1 MDCVEA
7 CPPHHRRPSQLA
19 HRPPTSVVGDSNG
32 ISGGVGSSG
41 SSNVRRACAAV
52 SAARST
58 ERIHSAFPTYAES
71 PQQHQP
77 STTTATSTPATTAA
91 RASPFAV
98 EKHYQGCPDAGAAI
112 TVPPEQQQSQYLKRL
127 SPSTCSGSAS
137 NLTLLIHSNTNTSVT
152 SAATDSSGQSTPLS
166 GVSSHQQQAQRARA
180 QRVVDEANH
189 LYSNPCSS
197 LRPSL
202 DSRSSSR
209 ARDKEDDEVATD
221 DDQPPLQQQQQHRR
235 HSDDLLQ
242 RHRVRCSVPSSKR
255 PRQPLRDPSSPPL
268 PPQQQQQQQQ
278 QQEDV
283 EDEEE
288 RTHPHRRCGAT
299 MHIPDP
305 STFVDPS
312 SSSRHRPTTT
322 TATASTHKDVT
333 DPRGHSNGRNSHPMN
348 QPHQCRGGSS
358 STNGDGNRARK
369 LDDVEYEDQEVW
381 RAVHPPLHLRRHGGE
396 RDGDNDDPQAVTAA
410 MIIAPGGGAAV
421 TSMCSAC
428 LSAPDATPV
437 VPPPKRFATGEG
449 EAVALD
455 ELRYASSST
464 TAAAASAIL
473 EDDEDDEGERAS
485 PSRNVTTDES
495 HETEAPSVAR
505 RATQQQQQQQQQQR
519 DGRTRKARVAG
530 TTRGNCVNS
539 SSSSSSSG
547 GVLASR
553 RHAND
558 SITASIPYDPS
569 RFPLPSQPPNL
580 AAPATAA
587 VAAAAPRTASE
598 HASDGPRISTSQPSC
613 ATPPDAQQQQGPQ
626 AAGAMGSA
634 ALAPARPP
642 IKLIDT
648 RYAFLALSFMMRML
662 CKLHKGEPIP
672 SSDFHSH
679 CIPPMTVI
687 MYVQRLVRYCACSGE
702 ALLCSFLL
710 LLKYVF
716 HSGHP
721 VTIYNAHRLLIT
733 SIVLGIKL
741 RDDVYYSN
749 VYYGRIGGI
758 SGREMNKLELLF
770 LEKLEWETQVHVDE
784 YVALLDLLAEL
795 GIDAEPTNA
804 QLEAF
809 AAAHP
814 DEAAAYVSDEE
825 DSEIAEASAK
835 LQQQGADSA
844 AGSSM
849 KDAAASPT
857 PLPAAEQQRLKGL
870 RGAYRLHQW
879 HTLVVPWLARLERCV
894 FAKAEANAAAAAAAR
909 KEEGLRWQQYH
920 REDEKAAALR
930 HQRQSSASTWLSPL
944 SVQKRATSSATTAA
958 AAAATAGAA
967 WASEPPYQ
975 ASWPHRDSSNVPHR
989 SSSGAMVMGGGGTHA
1004 TATSSSGGNSGFD
1017 NVRCNNFVNFASN
1030 VNGGYFGTLSASAS
1044 ASAAAAAAP
1053 TAVNQGNRPASS
1065 GQSKS
1070 HSGSATFDR
1079 SASPSSSGQCLSQQ
1093 KPLVSILVPSAYY
1106 HQGTDVARTSIQ
1118 VRHHTAASA
1127 SDHFDITNR
1136 VAAPV
1141 AAVSTLADA
1150 GAELHQHTA
1159 STQQQQLPSVAGTT
1173 AQLTSPSSSTTTH
1186 GSGINVNA
1194 QPYYYVS
1201 SRMRKQQQQAAAVS
1215 PASVD
1220 PSATR
1225 PGSDLSVAGTTST
1238 MTQATAV
1245 GTDDAVAAAQR
1256 APLSTLEGDSGARSP
1271 GSSFTSPA
1279 CVNSLARFSTC
1290 AKTST
1295 DNVAGHP
1302 FQPSGC
1308 RSGIETV
1315 VSAMKMSGIYGGS
1328 GGGISTNSA
1337 SGSSAYPHTFPTRPI
1352 ARSGAD
1358 GGSGGE
1364 QATSAHVPRRSPH
1377 ADHQAPVHRRSTF
1390 ASQHS
1395 LGKKRSKPD
1404 SYKDY

>member
-7 CPPHHRRPSQLA
+7 CPPHHTRSSQLA
-19 HRPPTSVVGDSNG
+19 HRPPASAAGGSNG
-32 ISGGVGSSG
+32 ISGIVGSSG

-52 SAARST
+52 STARST
-58 ERIHSAFPTYAES
+58 DRIHSAFPTYAES
-71 PQQHQP
+71 PQQPPQP
-77 STTTATSTPATTAA
+77 STTTATSAPATTAA
-91 RASPFAV
+91 RASPFTQ
-98 EKHYQGCPDAGAAI
+98 EKHHQGCPDASAAI
-112 TVPPEQQQSQYLKRL
+112 TVSPEQQQSQHVKRL

-137 NLTLLIHSNTNTSVT
+137 NLTILLHSNTNASVT
-152 SAATDSSGQSTPLS
+152 SAATDSSEQSTPLS
-166 GVSSHQQQAQRARA
+166 GVSSHQQQVQRARA

-202 DSRSSSR
+202 DSCSSSR
-209 ARDKEDDEVATD
+209 ARDNEDDEVAADDAVSAAFVDGAAVAGND
-221 DDQPPLQQQQQHRR
+221 DDQQQQHRR
-235 HSDDLLQ
+235 HSDDLSQ
-242 RHRVRCSVPSSKR
+242 QHR
-255 PRQPLRDPSSPPL
+255 
-268 PPQQQQQQQQ
+268 
-278 QQEDV
+278 
-283 EDEEE
+283 EE
-288 RTHPHRRCGAT
+288 RTHPHHRCGAA
-299 MHIPDP
+299 MRIPDP

-322 TATASTHKDVT
+322 TTTASTNKDGT
-333 DPRGHSNGRNSHPMN
+333 DPGGPSSGRNSRTMS
-348 QPHQCRGGSS
+348 QLHQRRGDSGNP
-358 STNGDGNRARK
+358 NGDGNRART
-369 LDDVEYEDQEVW
+369 LDDAEYEEDQEVW
-381 RAVHPPLHLRRHGGE
+381 RALHPPPHLRCHGGE
-396 RDGDNDDPQAVTAA
+396 RDEDNHDPQAATAA

-421 TSMCSAC
+421 TSMSSAC

-455 ELRYASSST
+455 ELRYVSSSTTT

-473 EDDEDDEGERAS
+473 EEDEDDEGERAS
-485 PSRNVTTDES
+485 PSHVATTDENREKGAS
-495 HETEAPSVAR
+495 
-505 RATQQQQQQQQQQR
+505 
-519 DGRTRKARVAG
+519 
-530 TTRGNCVNS
+530 RGNCVS
-539 SSSSSSSG
+539 SSST

-553 RHAND
+553 RHASD
-558 SITASIPYDPS
+558 SVTAGIPYDPS
-569 RFPLPSQPPNL
+569 CFPLPSQPPKL
-580 AAPATAA
+580 AAPVTAA
-587 VAAAAPRTASE
+587 VAAAAHRTAAE
-598 HASDGPRISTSQPSC
+598 PASDGPRRSTSQPSC

-626 AAGAMGSA
+626 AAGADGGA
-634 ALAPARPP
+634 TLAPTRPP
-642 IKLIDT
+642 IKLIET

-679 CIPPMTVI
+679 CIPPMTVT

-784 YVALLDLLAEL
+784 YMALLDLLAEL
-795 GIDAEPTNA
+795 GIDAEPTSA

-809 AAAHP
+809 AAAYP
-814 DEAAAYVSDEE
+814 DEVAAYVSDEE
-825 DSEIAEASAK
+825 DSEIAEANAK
-835 LQQQGADSA
+835 LQQQGPDSA

-849 KDAAASPT
+849 KDAAASVT
-857 PLPAAEQQRLKGL
+857 ALPAAEQQRLKVL

-894 FAKAEANAAAAAAAR
+894 FAKAEENAVAAAAAR

-930 HQRQSSASTWLSPL
+930 HQRPSSASTWLSPL
-944 SVQKRATSSATTAA
+944 SAQKRATSS
-958 AAAATAGAA
+958 ATAGAA

-975 ASWPHRDSSNVPHR
+975 ASRSHRDGSNVPHR
-989 SSSGAMVMGGGGTHA
+989 SSSGAIVMGGGGAHS
-1004 TATSSSGGNSGFD
+1004 TAISSSGGSSGFD
-1017 NVRCNNFVNFASN
+1017 SVRYNNFMNFAN
-1030 VNGGYFGTLSASAS
+1030 NANGGYFGTLSASAQQKHAVS
-1044 ASAAAAAAP
+1044 GPAP
-1053 TAVNQGNRPASS
+1053 SSYYYQGN
-1065 GQSKS
+1065 
-1070 HSGSATFDR
+1070 
-1079 SASPSSSGQCLSQQ
+1079 
-1093 KPLVSILVPSAYY
+1093 
-1106 HQGTDVARTSIQ
+1106 DVARASIQ
-1118 VRHHTAASA
+1118 VRHLAAASSSA
-1127 SDHFDITNR
+1127 HFDITNR
-1136 VAAPV
+1136 VAASV
-1141 AAVSTLADA
+1141 AAVSTSADA
-1150 GAELHQHTA
+1150 GAD
-1159 STQQQQLPSVAGTT
+1159 
-1173 AQLTSPSSSTTTH
+1173 
-1186 GSGINVNA
+1186 GINVNA
-1194 QPYYYVS
+1194 QP
-1201 SRMRKQQQQAAAVS
+1201 
-1215 PASVD
+1215 
-1220 PSATR
+1220 
-1225 PGSDLSVAGTTST
+1225 DLAVAGMTST
-1238 MTQATAV
+1238 RTPATAV
-1245 GTDDAVAAAQR
+1245 GTDDTVAAAQR
-1256 APLSTLEGDSGARSP
+1256 ASLSTLEGGSDARSP

-1279 CVNSLARFSTC
+1279 CVNSLARFSTY
-1290 AKTST
+1290 ARTT
-1295 DNVAGHP
+1295 TGRVAGHP
-1302 FQPSGC
+1302 SQPSGF

-1315 VSAMKMSGIYGGS
+1315 VSAMKM
-1328 GGGISTNSA
+1328 
-1337 SGSSAYPHTFPTRPI
+1337 
-1352 ARSGAD
+1352 SGAD

>member
-7 CPPHHRRPSQLA
+7 CPPHHTRSSQLA
-19 HRPPTSVVGDSNG
+19 HRPPASAAGGSNG
-32 ISGGVGSSG
+32 ISGIVGSSG

-52 SAARST
+52 STARST
-58 ERIHSAFPTYAES
+58 DRIHSAFPTYAES
-71 PQQHQP
+71 PQQPPQP
-77 STTTATSTPATTAA
+77 STTTATSAPATTAA
-91 RASPFAV
+91 RASPFTQ
-98 EKHYQGCPDAGAAI
+98 EKHHQGCPDASAAI
-112 TVPPEQQQSQYLKRL
+112 TVSPEQQQSQHVKRL

-137 NLTLLIHSNTNTSVT
+137 NLTILLHSNTNASVT
-152 SAATDSSGQSTPLS
+152 SAATDSSEQSTPLS
-166 GVSSHQQQAQRARA
+166 GVSSHQQQVQRARA

-197 LRPSL
+197 LQPSL
-202 DSRSSSR
+202 DSCSSSR
-209 ARDKEDDEVATD
+209 ARDNEDDEVAADDAVSAAFVDGAAVAGND
-221 DDQPPLQQQQQHRR
+221 DDQQQQHRR
-235 HSDDLLQ
+235 HSDDLSQ
-242 RHRVRCSVPSSKR
+242 QHRVRCSAPSSKR

-268 PPQQQQQQQQ
+268 PPQQPQPQA
-278 QQEDV
+278 DL

-288 RTHPHRRCGAT
+288 RTHPHHRCGAA
-299 MHIPDP
+299 MRIPDP

-322 TATASTHKDVT
+322 TTTASTNKDGT
-333 DPRGHSNGRNSHPMN
+333 DPGGPSSGRNSRTMS
-348 QPHQCRGGSS
+348 QLHQRRGDSGNP
-358 STNGDGNRARK
+358 NGDGNRART
-369 LDDVEYEDQEVW
+369 LDDAEYEEDQEVW
-381 RAVHPPLHLRRHGGE
+381 RALHPPPHLRRHGGE
-396 RDGDNDDPQAVTAA
+396 RDEDNHDPQAATAA

-421 TSMCSAC
+421 TSMSSAC

-455 ELRYASSST
+455 ELRYVSSSTTT

-473 EDDEDDEGERAS
+473 EEDEDDEGERAS
-485 PSRNVTTDES
+485 PSHVATTDANREKGAS
-495 HETEAPSVAR
+495 SASR
-505 RATQQQQQQQQQQR
+505 RASQQQQQPQQR
-519 DGRTRKARVAG
+519 DSRTRRARVAG
-530 TTRGNCVNS
+530 ASRGNCVS
-539 SSSSSSSG
+539 SSST

-553 RHAND
+553 RHASD
-558 SITASIPYDPS
+558 SVTAGIPYDPS
-569 RFPLPSQPPNL
+569 CFPLPSQPPKL
-580 AAPATAA
+580 AAPVTAA
-587 VAAAAPRTASE
+587 VAAAAHRTAAE
-598 HASDGPRISTSQPSC
+598 PASDGPRRSTSQPSC
-613 ATPPDAQQQQGPQ
+613 ATPPDAQQQQQGPQ
-626 AAGAMGSA
+626 AAGADGGA
-634 ALAPARPP
+634 TLAPTRPP
-642 IKLIDT
+642 IKLIET

-679 CIPPMTVI
+679 CIPPMTVT

-784 YVALLDLLAEL
+784 YMALLDLLAEL
-795 GIDAEPTNA
+795 GIDAEPTSA

-809 AAAHP
+809 AAAYP
-814 DEAAAYVSDEE
+814 DEVAAYVSDEE
-825 DSEIAEASAK
+825 DSEIAEANAK
-835 LQQQGADSA
+835 LQQQGPDSA

-849 KDAAASPT
+849 KDAAASVT
-857 PLPAAEQQRLKGL
+857 ALPAAEQQRLKVL

-894 FAKAEANAAAAAAAR
+894 FAKAEENAVAAAAAR

-930 HQRQSSASTWLSPL
+930 HQRPSSASTWLSPL
-944 SVQKRATSSATTAA
+944 SAQKRATSSATTAA

-975 ASWPHRDSSNVPHR
+975 ASRSHRDGSNVPHR
-989 SSSGAMVMGGGGTHA
+989 SSSGAIMMGGGGAHS
-1004 TATSSSGGNSGFD
+1004 TAISSSGGSSGFD
-1017 NVRCNNFVNFASN
+1017 SVRYNNFMNFAN
-1030 VNGGYFGTLSASAS
+1030 NANGGYFGTLSASAS
-1044 ASAAAAAAP
+1044 ASAAAAAP
-1053 TAVNQGNRPASS
+1053 TAVSQGSRL
-1065 GQSKS
+1065 
-1070 HSGSATFDR
+1070 DR
-1079 SASPSSSGQCLSQQ
+1079 SASPPSSGQCPSQQ
-1093 KPLVSILVPSAYY
+1093 KHAVSGPAPFSYY
-1106 HQGTDVARTSIQ
+1106 YQGNDVARASIQ
-1118 VRHHTAASA
+1118 VRHLAAASSSA
-1127 SDHFDITNR
+1127 HFDITNR
-1136 VAAPV
+1136 VAASV
-1141 AAVSTLADA
+1141 AAVSTSADA
-1150 GAELHQHTA
+1150 GAESHQHTA

-1173 AQLTSPSSSTTTH
+1173 VQLTSPSSSTTH

-1201 SRMRKQQQQAAAVS
+1201 SRMRKQQQQAAAAS
-1215 PASVD
+1215 PASVG
-1220 PSATR
+1220 PSVTR
-1225 PGSDLSVAGTTST
+1225 PGSDLAVAGMTST
-1238 MTQATAV
+1238 RTPATAV
-1245 GTDDAVAAAQR
+1245 GTDDTVAAAQR
-1256 APLSTLEGDSGARSP
+1256 ASLSTLEGGSDARSP

-1279 CVNSLARFSTC
+1279 CINSLARFSTY
-1290 AKTST
+1290 ARTT
-1295 DNVAGHP
+1295 TGRVAGHP
-1302 FQPSGC
+1302 SQPSGF

-1328 GGGISTNSA
+1328 GGGGNNSSST
-1337 SGSSAYPHTFPTRPI
+1337 SGSSAHPHTFPARPI

-1377 ADHQAPVHRRSTF
+1377 ADHQAPVHRRSAF